1 MANGDLVKLTWRHRE
16 NGYNTQR
23 ARRMIVRMMARQ
35 LGDMGFRQLKAKNLK
50 EKHALA
56 LIERWRS
63 EGLSAGTLKNRMGVL
78 RWVYEK
84 VNKSWMLA
92 KRNADYGI
100 ENRRYLTN
108 VDKARELTPKSLA
121 AIKSEHVRLS
131 VEMQRAFGLR
141 REEAMKVRV
150 AWANRGTYLKLEGSW
165 TKGGRERT
173 VPIETEAQQKLLER
187 VKALTGSGSL
197 IPAGSKYI
205 DHLKLYENQTA
216 AAGLE
221 KLHGLRHAYA
231 QQRYKDITGWA
242 APAAGGPPSDK
253 LSEEEKKKDKAAR
266 QADQPGIGARSRA
279 DYGSVL
285 WEVSCYVGLLIQ
297 DGIFQRGII

>member
-23 ARRMIVRMMARQ
+23 ARRTIVKMMARQ

-56 LIERWRS
+56 LIERWRG

-100 ENRRYLTN
+100 ENRQYLTYVN
-108 VDKARELTPKSLA
+108 KAREVTLESLER
-121 AIKSEHVRLS
+121 IKSEHVRLS
-131 VEMQRAFGLR
+131 VEMQRRFGMR
-141 REEAMKVRV
+141 REEAMKVQV
-150 AWANRGTYLKLEGSW
+150 AWADRGGYLVLKGSW

-173 VPIETEAQQKLLER
+173 IPIRSEAQRELLDR
-187 VKALTGSGSL
+187 VRALTGSGSL
-197 IPAGSKYI
+197 IPAKSTYI
-205 DHLKLYENQTA
+205 EHLKLYENQTA

-231 QQRYKDITGWA
+231 QERYKEITGWD
-242 APAAGGPPSDK
+242 APAAGGPSRED
-253 LSEEEKKKDKAAR
+253 LTDEEKKLDYDAR
-266 QADQPGIGARSRA
+266 MTVSKELGHGREQVTVVYLSR
-279 DYGSVL
+279 
-285 WEVSCYVGLLIQ
+285 
-297 DGIFQRGII
+297 

>member
-23 ARRMIVRMMARQ
+23 TRRAIVKMMARQ

-56 LIERWRS
+56 LIERWRG

-92 KRNADYGI
+92 GRNADYGI
-100 ENRRYLTN
+100 ANRQYLTGVN
-108 VDKARELTPKSLA
+108 KAREVTLESLER
-121 AIKSEHVRLS
+121 IGSEHVRLS
-131 VEMQRAFGLR
+131 VEMQRRFGMR
-141 REEAMKVRV
+141 REEAMKIQV
-150 AWANRGTYLKLEGSW
+150 AWADRVTYLKLKGSW

-173 VPIETEAQQKLLER
+173 IPIRTEAQRELLDR
-187 VKALTGSGSL
+187 VRALTDNESL
-197 IPAGSKYI
+197 IPASSTYI
-205 DHLKLYENQTA
+205 EHLKLYENQTR

-231 QQRYKDITGWA
+231 QERYRELTGWD
-242 APAAGGPPSDK
+242 APAAGGPSRDQLTDDEK
-253 LSEEEKKKDKAAR
+253 RQDYDARMTISRELGHSREQVTIVYLSR
-266 QADQPGIGARSRA
+266 
-279 DYGSVL
+279 
-285 WEVSCYVGLLIQ
+285 
-297 DGIFQRGII
+297 

>member
-23 ARRMIVRMMARQ
+23 ARRAIVKMMARQ

-78 RWVYEK
+78 RWMYEK

-100 ENRRYLTN
+100 ENRRYMTN
-108 VDKARELTPKSLA
+108 VDKARELVPESLA

-131 VEMQRAFGLR
+131 VEMQRVFGLR

-150 AWANRGTYLKLEGSW
+150 AWADRGTYLKLEGSW

-173 VPIETEAQQKLLER
+173 VPIRTEAQRDLLDR
-187 VKALTGSGSL
+187 VRTLTGNGSL

-205 DHLKLYENQTA
+205 EHLKLYENQTA

-231 QQRYKDITGWA
+231 QQRYKEITGWA
-242 APAAGGPPSDK
+242 APATGGPSSDD
-253 LSEEEKKKDKAAR
+253 LSDEDKKKDKAAR
-266 QADQPGIGARSRA
+266 EQISRELGHGRA
-279 DYGSVL
+279 QIVVVYLG
-285 WEVSCYVGLLIQ
+285 
-297 DGIFQRGII
+297 R

>member
-23 ARRMIVRMMARQ
+23 TRRAIVKMMARQ

-56 LIERWRS
+56 LIERWRG

-92 KRNADYGI
+92 GRNADYGI
-100 ENRRYLTN
+100 VNRQYLSGVN
-108 VDKARELTPKSLA
+108 KAREVSLESLER
-121 AIKSEHVRLS
+121 IGSEHVRLS
-131 VEMQRAFGLR
+131 VEMQRRFGMR
-141 REEAMKVRV
+141 REEAMKIQV
-150 AWANRGTYLKLEGSW
+150 AWADRGTYLKLKGSW
-165 TKGGRERT
+165 TKGGRERNIP
-173 VPIETEAQQKLLER
+173 VRTEAQRELLDR
-187 VKALTGSGSL
+187 VRALTGKESL
-197 IPAGSKYI
+197 IPASSTYI
-205 DHLKLYENQTA
+205 EHLKLYENQTQ

-231 QQRYKDITGWA
+231 QERYRELTGWD
-242 APAAGGPPSDK
+242 APAAGGPSRDQ
-253 LSEEEKKKDKAAR
+253 LS
-266 QADQPGIGARSRA
+266 ADQRRLVYDARMTISRELGHSREQVTVV
-279 DYGSVL
+279 YLS
-285 WEVSCYVGLLIQ
+285 
-297 DGIFQRGII
+297 R

>member
-23 ARRMIVRMMARQ
+23 TRRVIVKMMAQQ
-35 LGDMGFRQLKAKNLK
+35 LGDMGFNRIKAKNLK

-108 VDKARELTPKSLA
+108 VNKAREVPMESLER
-121 AIKSEHVRLS
+121 IKSEHVRLS
-131 VEMQRAFGLR
+131 VEMQRQFGMR
-141 REEAMKVRV
+141 REEAMKIQA
-150 AWANRGTYLKLEGSW
+150 AWADRGTYLKLKGSW

-173 VPIETEAQQKLLER
+173 IPIRTEAQRKLLDR
-187 VKALTGSGSL
+187 VKALTGGGSL
-197 IPAGSKYI
+197 IPASSTYI
-205 DHLKLYENQTA
+205 EHLKLYENQTR

-231 QQRYKDITGWA
+231 QERYKELTGWE
-242 APAAGGPPSDK
+242 APAAGGPSRGK
-253 LSEEEKKKDKAAR
+253 LSEEQK
-266 QADQPGIGARSRA
+266 QADKDARVTISREL
-279 DYGSVL
+279 GHGREVISVVYL
-285 WEVSCYVGLLIQ
+285 G
-297 DGIFQRGII
+297 R